1 MMLWIAT
8 TIASIFGFKDVMLI
22 LKRVQ
27 LAVIVIGLIIVCI
40 IGGLIFKACH
50 KAPKL
55 DEKAIQKAQTAIAK
69 QDREAMLQVLA
80 ESDTK
85 ESQVDSNIKL
95 AEQATKEAKKNYL
108 GKSNEELAD
117 ELNRRANQ

>member
-1 MMLWIAT
+1 MIFWIAKT
-8 TIASIFGFKDVMLI
+8 LCGFTGWDISKVQ
-22 LKRVQ
+22 KR
-27 LAVIVIGLIIVCI
+27 LLLGLMVIGFLAVCI

-55 DEKAIQKAQTAIAK
+55 DEKAIQKAQQAIAK

-85 ESQVDSNIKL
+85 EAQVDSNIKL
-95 AEQATKEAKKNYL
+95 AEQATKDAKKNYL
-108 GKSNEELAD
+108 GLSNDDLAAEL
-117 ELNRRANQ
+117 ERRSKE